1 MDQEALVSILKKSG
15 KSDEWVME
23 HLAASGSWRP
33 VVYSLAHEK
42 LLDQVDHELRG
53 YVSYVALK
61 KEENPELP
69 DDLRRQFI
77 KDEWLKP
84 QLNDYF
90 YKRKRDLDQ
99 CVYSMLRL
107 AEIGLA
113 EELYLRLKNK
123 ESTIADLAF
132 HHSLGPEKYTKGIVG
147 PMPLSKTTEQIR
159 ALSTT
164 ENVGKLNKPLVIQNT
179 IAIVVV
185 EHIIESTL
193 TQAVEEQL
201 LEELFNIELQ
211 KVVNTIV
218 EN

>member
-1 MDQEALVSILKKSG
+1 MDQDSLVSILKKSG
-15 KSDEWVME
+15 KTDSWVME
-23 HLAASGSWRP
+23 HLASSGSWRP
-33 VVYSLAHEK
+33 VVYTLGNEK
-42 LLDQVDHELRG
+42 LLCQVDESLRG
-53 YVSYVALK
+53 YINFCAKK

-77 KDEWLKP
+77 KEEWLRP

-107 AEIGLA
+107 NEIGLA

-123 ESTIADLAF
+123 EASIAELAF
-132 HHSLGPEKYTKGIVG
+132 KYSIGPEKYTKGIVG
-147 PMPLSKTTEQIR
+147 PMPLSKTTDQVR

-193 TQAVEEQL
+193 VPELEEQL

-211 KVVNTIV
+211 KVVNVIV
-218 EN
+218 ES